1 MKASESVLAAM
12 RQTNEVF
19 DAEVVRKGNIN
30 ELDRVYTANARIL
43 PPGAPMVEGR
53 DQIKSFWQQAIAGLD
68 VKNATLATEAAD
80 AVGDGV
86 VEIGRADLTLG
97 NGQSVT
103 AKYVVCW
110 RQEDGHWKWHVD
122 IWNFNQ

>member
-1 MKASESVLAAM
+1 MEASEPVLAAM

-30 ELDRVYTANARIL
+30 GLDRVYTTSARIL

-68 VKNATLATEAAD
+68 VKNATLTTVAAD

-97 NGQSVT
+97 NGQAVT
-103 AKYVVCW
+103 AKYVVYW
-110 RQEDGHWKWHVD
+110 RQEDGYWKWHFD